1 MTARLIHGAFEQA
14 VRQELEVERE
24 YCAFSRT
31 VRLKGKKETMA
42 FTYKDMYALSPLN
55 NALPIE
61 FMITVKAQRENRFT
75 VAAHNETI
83 LSLVKLNM
91 LAPDAALL
99 RHLKTCLTPHGK
111 RSGRVLFDGKEQALS
126 LMKERNEA
134 LSEAAY

>member
-1 MTARLIHGAFEQA
+1 M
-14 VRQELEVERE
+14 ERE

-91 LAPDAALL
+91 LAPDAALEL
-99 RHLKTCLTPHGK
+99 M
-111 RSGRVLFDGKEQALS
+111 LFDGKEQALS